1 MPLKK
6 EETEKIDAPMED
18 PEDTDVD
25 GRKPAAK
32 TGLDKKKPAAKKDGR
47 RQSLPIQPAKVMHPP
62 ILGSA
67 AVLAAQKQL
76 SLLSPT
82 HISEPTRPY

>member
-6 EETEKIDAPMED
+6 KETEKIDAPMED

-32 TGLDKKKPAAKKDGR
+32 TGLDKKKPAAKREG
-47 RQSLPIQPAKVMHPP
+47 
-62 ILGSA
+62 
-67 AVLAAQKQL
+67 
-76 SLLSPT
+76 
-82 HISEPTRPY
+82 